1 MNEINEEKSDNL
13 LNENNTQANLKV
25 NKNDEEIVVLP
36 KESDPIE
43 KRIELV
49 KENLIFDYN
58 YPSLFKIY
66 CHFGG
71 KVHIFVMIFATIA
84 TIASGC
90 SEALKATLVGDA
102 LNILSTI
109 ETDIDSDEIYN
120 EMVLDMV
127 ESEIEITIKK
137 FLIYGAVLF
146 IFDFFSIF
154 LWFYFDLKLLHNFE
168 IYYFS
173 LILKQEQEWFDQ
185 NNAFEFATKVQ
196 AQLEG
201 VEGGLLDNPRFV
213 ILYVIHIIAG
223 YIIGF
228 KTSWKL
234 SLILSGSSLPF
245 VIICFILNLYGIEK
259 QKISDIKKLEKAGG
273 IAEELLFNIKTVASF
288 VNFDYEIKRYEDA
301 FESNEDEKK
310 LLNSAIILEIA
321 LFGSYFGFVITS
333 IYARTLIVSSYNY
346 DNVQNLFTSGDVVTV
361 LLSVKNAVLI
371 MNDLVPILL
380 TIRESCASASDYF
393 YLYKRA
399 PKIFVSQKNIMP
411 DKESI
416 KGKIEFKDVKFTYN
430 DKNKKLILDGL
441 NLTIEAGKRVAIVGE
456 SGSGKSS
463 IMSLIE
469 RLYEPSDGQILLDG
483 IDIKDY
489 NLEYLR
495 SLFGFVIQDYFL
507 FNESIKHNVI
517 FGREKSLKESGDL
530 DQLLKKACTRASI
543 NEYIENRPNQY
554 EYNVGVKGKKL
565 LPTYRKCLS
574 IARAIFGDPKIVVL
588 DEPSLDLD
596 YKAEEK
602 ILTALDDLTKK
613 NITIII
619 IESKPNV
626 LYNVDKIY
634 ALKDGKII
642 EEGNHEELLAKNGY
656 YAKLIKSDYK
666 EKINDLK
673 NKEEMKKKEKIKFMR
688 HITKKHKFLNCKTLR
703 YQLGQKGEQY
713 IKFKS
718 SELFYMVKDNKF
730 ELFLGTI
737 CGLLFGVGLA
747 YLDFLIG
754 KLETEFALKDNEMM
768 KKNVLKWSL
777 FILVLVFFWV
787 ICDYINNKKLGKL
800 GSIITKKTRK
810 RLIQKYLELH
820 LGYFDFESNP
830 TSGLLSILA
839 VDTNIL
845 GCFFSTVYNSIF
857 CSVGLITTAL
867 VMGFLF
873 SWRLTLILFIFIP
886 IRIAFAFLSGKF
898 KFDGKTKYKQ
908 IRIKARSFFSECV
921 TNTKSI
927 FPFNFQKSAVNIYKN
942 ILDKEIY
949 DYILDSI
956 FIGICISS
964 INLLTYIASS
974 AAYKCGIIFIR
985 QKIINFEALIEV
997 KKTLMSF
1004 IDNEIYFRIRG
1015 FWDYS
1020 RVILAFKYIYK
1031 ILNTTTE
1038 INAFE
1043 YANENCISP
1052 DNLKGKIEFKN
1063 VTFAYPVKPSKDILK
1078 NVSFV
1083 IPPGKK
1089 VAIIG
1094 NTESGKSTILRLIE
1108 RFFDIYEGEILIDD
1122 INIKDYNLFELRKKI
1137 GLIRQ
1142 KETLFKRSIY
1152 DNILYGN
1159 LNATKEEVID
1169 AAKKA
1174 GIGKLLTDKSNT
1186 LENSISEGEKQRIS
1200 LARIFLKNPVI
1211 LLFDNVLSKLDSST
1225 ENEIHKNIDEFQKEK
1240 TSIVITHRLNK
1251 MEDYDLILF
1260 MDNGKLVEQGTH
1272 KELMKLKGYYYNL
1285 YMNEQ

>member
-1 MNEINEEKSDNL
+1 MNEIDNEETEYL
-13 LNENNTQANLKV
+13 LDGNNNEKTLEI
-25 NKNDEEIVVLP
+25 NDKYEDWLILP
-36 KESDPIE
+36 KENDIIDQ
-43 KRIELV
+43 RIALV
-49 KENLIFDYN
+49 KENLIFDYK

-71 KVHIFVMIFATIA
+71 TFLVFIMILATIA

-90 SEALKATLVGDA
+90 SEALKAVLVGDA
-102 LNILSTI
+102 LNILSILDTNS
-109 ETDIDSDEIYN
+109 DSDIIYN
-120 EMVLDMV
+120 EMILYNV
-127 ESEIEITIKK
+127 ESEIGITIKK
-137 FLIYGAVLF
+137 FLIFGSLLF

-168 IYYFS
+168 VYYFS
-173 LILKQEQEWFDQ
+173 LILEQKQEWFDQ

-201 VEGGLLDNPRFV
+201 VESGLLDNPRFV
-213 ILYVIHIIAG
+213 ILYIIDIISG

-234 SLILSGSSLPF
+234 TLILSGSSLPF
-245 VIICFILNLYGIEK
+245 VIICFILNIYSLEK
-259 QKISDIKKLEKAGG
+259 QTISDIKRLEKAGG

-288 VNFDYEIKRYEDA
+288 ANFDYEIERYENA
-301 FESNEDEKK
+301 FENNEEDKR
-310 LLNSAIILEIA
+310 LLNKEIIMEIA
-321 LFGSYFGFVITS
+321 LFGSYFGFIITA
-333 IYARTLIVSSYNY
+333 IYSRTLIVSEYN
-346 DNVQNLFTSGDVVTV
+346 NVNKNILFTAGDVITV
-361 LLSVKNAVLI
+361 LFSVRNSVLI
-371 MNDLVPILL
+371 MNDLIPILL
-380 TIRESCASASDYF
+380 TIKESCASASDYF
-393 YLYKRA
+393 NLYEIS
-399 PKIFVSQKNIMP
+399 PKIENLSKNIMP
-411 DKESI
+411 NKELI
-416 KGKIEFKDVKFTYN
+416 KGKIEFKNVKFTYPT
-430 DKNKKLILDGL
+430 DKKKELVLKGI
-441 NLTIEAGKRVAIVGE
+441 NLLIEAGKRVAIVGE
-456 SGSGKSS
+456 SGAGKTT
-463 IMSLIE
+463 IMKLIE
-469 RLYEPSDGQILLDG
+469 RLYEPSEGQILLDG
-483 IDIKDY
+483 IDLKDY

-495 SLFGFVIQDYFL
+495 SLFGFVKQDYFL
-507 FNESIKHNVI
+507 FNQSIKHNVV
-517 FGREKSLKESGDL
+517 FGRENSITEFEDIDTLLKE
-530 DQLLKKACTRASI
+530 ACNGASI
-543 NEYIENRPNQY
+543 NDYIEKRPEQY

-565 LPTYRKCLS
+565 LPNYRKCLS
-574 IARAIFGDPKIVVL
+574 IARGIFGHPKILIL
-588 DEPSLDLD
+588 DEPISDLD
-596 YKAEEK
+596 YEAEK
-602 ILTALDDLTKK
+602 KVLKLLDYLNER
-613 NITIII
+613 NITLIII
-619 IESKPNV
+619 GNKPNV

-634 ALKDGKII
+634 ALKDGQII
-642 EEGNHEELLAKNGY
+642 EEGNHEELMAKNGY
-656 YAKLIKSDYK
+656 YSKLIKTEYK
-666 EKINDLK
+666 EEILIEEDI
-673 NKEEMKKKEKIKFMR
+673 KENEKVKFMR
-688 HITKKHKFLNCKTLR
+688 KISKKHFFLKGKTLR
-703 YQLGQKGEQY
+703 CQLGQKGEEHVE
-713 IKFKS
+713 FRS
-718 SELFYMVKDNKF
+718 SQLFNMVKEYKLD
-730 ELFLGTI
+730 LFLGTI
-737 CGLLFGVGLA
+737 CGILFGLGST

-754 KLETEFALKDNEMM
+754 KLQTELALKDNEMM
-768 KKNVLKWSL
+768 KKNVLKCCL
-777 FILVLVFFWV
+777 IILIVVLIWV
-787 ICDYINNKKLGKL
+787 ICDYINNTKLEEL
-800 GSIITKKTRK
+800 GSIITSKTR
-810 RLIQKYLELH
+810 RNLIQKYLELH
-820 LGYFDFESNP
+820 LSYYDFEVNP
-830 TSGLLSILA
+830 SPGLLSILA